1 MSLTIRLSRIGR
13 KNQPAYKLV
22 VANTR
27 SKRNGQAVDIIGH
40 YNPYEPTDKFSYDKE
55 KFEKWVKQGAF
66 VTTAVSKLIENKYEY
81 VKYDPKKIKEE
92 KEAAAKEKEAE
103 NNVENEKEVSEDV
116 AEKNEHVEDTNSE
129 VEETKEEKEEIVEN
143 KSEEEPVEKGQ
154 ETESAEEVK
163 EEKEEVTEEK

>member
-103 NNVENEKEVSEDV
+103 NNVENEKEVSCVFQSHFEI
-116 AEKNEHVEDTNSE
+116 SIISS
-129 VEETKEEKEEIVEN
+129 TKLSISDSCMMLTGIPEIL
-143 KSEEEPVEKGQ
+143 P
-154 ETESAEEVK
+154 T
-163 EEKEEVTEEK
+163 